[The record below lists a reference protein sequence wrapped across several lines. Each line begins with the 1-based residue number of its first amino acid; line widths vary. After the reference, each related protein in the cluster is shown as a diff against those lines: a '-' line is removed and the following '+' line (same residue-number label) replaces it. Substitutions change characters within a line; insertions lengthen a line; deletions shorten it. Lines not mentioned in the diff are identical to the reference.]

1 MTLSPYENPN
11 IKRYLEQLRID
22 SDNVVER
29 PLASRVRDVIIPQI
43 NKLFRTTKL
52 PSGLDILE
60 KKFEERILWPRS
72 IYKYSSLMEAA
83 EKFRQNRIGEAY
95 TTDVHQVMSHPFR
108 PSTSFEFDESLERNR
123 RALKKGNG
131 PPNMGS
137 KRDNLAELTQYNDEK
152 IKPNPQLENCYS
164 SLMGVRTQQ
173 SPADGPWKV
182 RNVWGVPGHIWQ
194 LMCEAVD
201 SALTATVEAVDPKLD
216 IFVFY
221 TEPSKFKEWFANIQ
235 DKVTE
240 FVNTDASEYDTT
252 VERVETDYT
261 LDFLARDY
269 EFVGL
274 LKQYEG
280 ECALMTPEGDITR
293 NGGKG
298 SGMKTTGIGNSDTN
312 CQDKYEAWVKTK
324 LDRYLEGFGANG
336 DDLTEACSTKLT
348 KHNIEQISK
357 FSRRTLNIDKFIVGD
372 FVWNS
377 KWYIGMDRSGE
388 IIMTRPIY
396 RLVNSTMYS
405 ERQKNAIYFSKE
417 YTALAL
423 AQQLKDV
430 EEHPLGLD
438 VAKLYRKVDKYH
450 ISEFSD
456 DQLSE
461 AVDAYLDE
469 HNYLEG
475 YNSKSYLSS
484 IRDSVYA
491 SL

>member
-1 MTLSPYENPN
+1 MTISPYENPN
-11 IKRYLEQLRID
+11 IKRYLEQLKID

-29 PLASRVRDVIIPQI
+29 PIAERVRNVIIPLA

-52 PSGLDILE
+52 PSGLDTLE
-60 KKFEERILWPRS
+60 KQFEEKILWPRS

-83 EKFRQNRIGEAY
+83 GKFKQNRIGEAY
-95 TTDVHQVMSHPFR
+95 TIDVLERMSHPFR
-108 PSTSFEFDESLERNR
+108 PSSSFKFDVSLERNR

-137 KRDNLAELTQYNDEK
+137 KRDNLAEFTQYNDEK
-152 IKPNPQLENCYS
+152 VKPNPLLENCYS

-173 SPADGPWKV
+173 SPPDGPWKV

-194 LMCEAVD
+194 LLCEAVD
-201 SALTATVEAVDPKLD
+201 SALSATVEAVNPKLD

-221 TEPSKFKEWFANIQ
+221 TEPSKFKEWYANIQ
-235 DKVTE
+235 HKVTE
-240 FVNTDASEYDTT
+240 FVNCDASDYDST

-261 LDFLARDY
+261 LDFMCKDY
-269 EFVGL
+269 EFVSL
-274 LKQYEG
+274 LKSYEG

-298 SGMKTTGIGNSDTN
+298 SGMKTTGYGNSLTN
-312 CQDKYEAWVKTK
+312 CQDKHEAYCKAK
-324 LDRYLEGFGANG
+324 LDKYLVGFGANG
-336 DDLTEACSTKLT
+336 DDITEAVSTKFS

-396 RLVNSTMYS
+396 RLINSTMYS

-438 VAKLYRKVDKYH
+438 IAKAYRKIDKYH

-456 DQLSE
+456 EQMSE

-475 YNSKSYLSS
+475 MNSKSYLSS

>member
-1 MTLSPYENPN
+1 MTISPYSNPE
-11 IKRYLEQLRID
+11 IQRYLNMLKID

-29 PLASRVRDVIIPQI
+29 PLAERIRNEIIPQT
-43 NKLFRTTKL
+43 NKMFRTTKL

-60 KKFEERILWPRS
+60 KQFEERILWPRS
-72 IYKYSSLMEAA
+72 IYKYSVLLEEAGKFNQTRPGEMYTVDVL
-83 EKFRQNRIGEAY
+83 EK
-95 TTDVHQVMSHPFR
+95 MSHPFR
-108 PSTSFEFDESLERNR
+108 SSTSFEFDITLERNR

-131 PPNMGS
+131 PPRMGT

-152 IKPNPQLENCYS
+152 VKPNPKLEVCLS

-194 LMCEAVD
+194 LQCEAVD
-201 SALTATVEAVDPKLD
+201 SALSATVEAVNPKMD

-221 TEPSKFKEWFANIQ
+221 TEPSKFKEWYANVES
-235 DKVTE
+235 KCSE
-240 FVNTDASEYDTT
+240 FINADATAYDTT
-252 VERVETDYT
+252 VEGVETDYT
-261 LDFLARDY
+261 LDFMCSGY
-269 EFVGL
+269 EFVNL
-274 LKQYEG
+274 LKEYERK
-280 ECALMTPEGDITR
+280 CFLMTPEGDITR
-293 NGGKG
+293 DGGKG
-298 SGMKTTGIGNSDTN
+298 SGMKTTGYGNSITN
-312 CQDKYEAWVKTK
+312 CQDRNESYVKAK
-324 LDRYLEGFGANG
+324 LDGYLIGFGVNG
-336 DDLTEACSTKLT
+336 DDITDAVTTKLT

-357 FSRRTLNIDKFIVGD
+357 FSRRTLNVDKFIVGD

-377 KWYIGMDRSGE
+377 KWYIGQDRSGE

-396 RLVNSTMYS
+396 RLLNSTMYS

-417 YTALAL
+417 YTAIAL
-423 AQQLKDV
+423 AQQLRDV

-438 VAKLYRKVDKYH
+438 IAQLYRKYDKYH

-456 DQLSE
+456 EQLSP

-475 YNSKSYLSS
+475 LDTKSFLGPL
-484 IRDSVYA
+484 RKSVYA
-491 SL
+491 TL